1 MVNQAW
7 LNHADVVKAV
17 MCNRIVN
24 WKCIRISKFFVC
36 LFVYDAV
43 MNAPKQNNTFFF
55 LLTLKYSYI
64 GLLFQ
69 SVKNQI
75 NTKLKRFNVM
85 IKQNIVL

>member
-24 WKCIRISKFFVC
+24 WKCIRINKFFC

-43 MNAPKQNNTFFF
+43 TNAPSKQNNTFFF
-55 LLTLKYSYI
+55 LLILKYLYI

>member
-24 WKCIRISKFFVC
+24 WKCIRISKKIF

-43 MNAPKQNNTFFF
+43 MNAPSKQNNTFFF

-75 NTKLKRFNVM
+75 NTKLKQFNVM